1 MSRPIHPNEAT
12 PYREMPINPALIH
25 VFTSASKSIVPM
37 LSKNALTGIKYPASN
52 MIGGSR

>member
-1 MSRPIHPNEAT
+1 MSRPTHPNEAT

-25 VFTSASKSIVPM
+25 VLTRASKSIVPM